1 MLLRSRKV
9 KKVRGSEQAY
19 PAWSGWDLDYSAWSG
34 TVSGLI
40 EMLGL
45 DFSFFL
51 SVRFFFKKMIEREGQ
66 KCVMQA
72 CSLP

>member
-1 MLLRSRKV
+1 MLVLRSI
-9 KKVRGSEQAY
+9 RGSEQAY

-51 SVRFFFKKMIEREGQ
+51 WSRLDCKKFQTDE
-66 KCVMQA
+66 
-72 CSLP
+72 